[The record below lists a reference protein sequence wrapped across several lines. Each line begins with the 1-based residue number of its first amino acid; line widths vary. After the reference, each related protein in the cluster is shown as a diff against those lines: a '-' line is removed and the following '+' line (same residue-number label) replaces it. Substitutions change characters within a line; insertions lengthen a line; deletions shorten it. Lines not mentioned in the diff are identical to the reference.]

1 MKKKFGSVIRNFGIV
16 AITAMI
22 LTGCSTKAENK
33 TVSEPA
39 KAVIEAMFT
48 APNEELYHEG
58 AISVIGQGVIPS
70 DSEEGEKKEASN
82 EIEKNWEE
90 AVGKYFAESY
100 LSDFVATTGTKYLA
114 EAVMEDVDC
123 SVEKMDQIEKSEN
136 SEMVEVSYRMGEDEK
151 RVRLSV
157 QYDDNGRIRALAPV
171 QQHVK

>member
-39 KAVIEAMFT
+39 KAV
-48 APNEELYHEG
+48 
-58 AISVIGQGVIPS
+58 
-70 DSEEGEKKEASN
+70 
-82 EIEKNWEE
+82 
-90 AVGKYFAESY
+90 
-100 LSDFVATTGTKYLA
+100 
-114 EAVMEDVDC
+114 MEDVDC

-151 RVRLSV
+151 KVCLSV

>member
-1 MKKKFGSVIRNFGIV
+1 MIRNFGIV

-100 LSDFVATTGTKYLA
+100 LSDFVATPAFLA
-114 EAVMEDVDC
+114 ISLIDVF
-123 SVEKMDQIEKSEN
+123 SI
-136 SEMVEVSYRMGEDEK
+136 
-151 RVRLSV
+151 
-157 QYDDNGRIRALAPV
+157 P
-171 QQHVK
+171 